1 MKIVGT
7 ITRAHFDGG
16 KSFTLRTDHFGTGAG
31 CHCMRETITRK
42 NRFNARQKQWPFHLK
57 MQALYILFGVI
68 WPRRH

>member
-42 NRFNARQKQWPFHLK
+42 TDLMRDKNNGHFT
-57 MQALYILFGVI
+57 
-68 WPRRH
+68 